1 MRIFGRWPY
10 GTCSAN
16 WEGYQEAHGVTQIWE
31 RLFLGSIWDAQDL
44 AKKNPL
50 GITMVVTL
58 SDAGVLRRRRSVNYL
73 HFPID
78 DNPIDDNPI
87 ADQPLITIAQYNSI
101 VDAIA
106 GNVRCGNVL
115 LNCLYGTSC
124 SPIFAGAWLYM
135 VGYKRSIDDALEEIV
150 KLRPTVDPSPIL
162 LKRIKELL

>member
-1 MRIFGRWPY
+1 MRIFGQWPY

-31 RLFLGSIWDAQDL
+31 RLFLCSIWDAQDL
-44 AKKNPL
+44 AKNNPL

-58 SDAGVLRRRRSVNYL
+58 CEAGVIHRNRSVNYF
-73 HFPID
+73 HV
-78 DNPIDDNPI
+78 PIDDNPI
-87 ADQPLITIAQYNSI
+87 ADEPLITVAQYNSI
-101 VDAIA
+101 MDAIA
-106 GNVRCGNVL
+106 GNIRCGTVL
-115 LNCLYGTSC
+115 LNCLYGTTC

-135 VGYKRSIDDALEEIV
+135 VGYKRSIDAALEEIT